1 VIKPPAEI
9 YIYYLGDKTM
19 AFSTSTVFSLIP
31 DDIDFINYQLNTA
44 NLKIVS
50 YNVSGQAIYGYIDN
64 NNVVRTL
71 GTLGSFNALDKS
83 IYVNVNRVPSASD
96 PLGLRSYTGVYNN
109 LKSGQEK
116 WGAANEE
123 FLRKTNSVYSNYL
136 GQNVSNSAFRA
147 GSSADS
153 SALYADPFK
162 TVVDYT
168 PRLISQT
175 ISSQT
180 ALTRLGIGQS
190 GSSSLDIA
198 FIPSSR
204 SNDQNNQPRS
214 GGSGIFTVFGQYFD
228 HGLDFIEKNGN
239 IGANGQSAK
248 LVIPLSPSDP
258 LYNPTKGVT
267 SITVSRATLA
277 NRLGAGA
284 DGKFRTS
291 DDVNPG
297 ADGKYGTSDDIIGPV
312 NPTYLN
318 RTSAYADL
326 SQAYGS
332 DQQIAD
338 LLREWVVDPNNSGKY
353 IAGAN
358 LLSGYTLKTAYEFVQ
373 SDGTTA
379 LTRETIPTLQE
390 LRAHLVATG
399 RDDLTWEDIQNYRAR
414 DSQGRLIDA
423 DPNLAGIQSVSTNQ
437 AILLDT
443 NSHIDALR
451 IYKNGSSADTTGI
464 LAGVTLGTTLD
475 SRGFPT
481 TITVGGIQNSLSK
494 YINTNTSSIQSDLSA
509 TDRAI
514 ANELLLRSVSDHY
527 VAGDGRLNE
536 NFGLTTTHHIFHQNH
551 VYHLNTIKSKIASQQ
566 SQDPSKGAGHAW
578 QIAVTSQPN
587 VTLTAGI
594 TVVNNHYED
603 AQGNYVDA
611 TGKISWNQSKLFEAA
626 RLINQTEYQHITV
639 EYANFVTP
647 DLPKFSSYNPD
658 LNAGVSLEYSQAAFR
673 FGHSQLRETLDVLDP
688 NGSLTANVQKI
699 ALQTAF
705 LNPQGFADNGPAAV
719 SLGLARQVSNEID
732 EFITPA
738 LQQSLLGQPL
748 DLAAINIA
756 RGRDLGLATLNEIR
770 KQLRDALVLDKAS
783 GTTLHSTLKV
793 EALNPYTSW
802 SDFRNNMIH
811 PESIGNFI
819 AAYSFDGDIAK
830 ANAIVGLVDGK
841 VAQGSTAA
849 QGYTLAQAQSFFSG
863 GDQGF
868 QRIDLWIG
876 GLAEKHVVGGQL
888 GTTFNTI
895 FVDQLERLQNGDR
908 FYYLHRIDSEFQEA
922 RGIFGEI
929 ESQQFKDI
937 VERTTGARHLQGDV
951 FEYADNHIELG
962 ETAQLDAKN
971 EHKYGGLSIV
981 FNQGLGVRSKGGLTT
996 GDNGTVITDSAQ
1008 QYVLDVRL
1016 STGAKGFDSAEVI
1029 GGTNNNDFIDGGGGG
1044 NTIYGE
1050 GGNDRLV
1057 GGGANDFI
1065 YGGTGNDTLNGSI
1078 GDDLLNG
1085 GLGDDAIYGGDGV
1098 DVLVGEAGNDTLYGE
1113 AGNDEFYAGYG
1124 NDAAYLGAG
1133 NDRVFGGEGYDT
1145 VYITGDATNY
1155 QVSGFNDS
1163 QWKFKVNGGEEKVVA
1178 DVERIEFSVNGGKY
1192 DVITGGRGN
1201 DTLFATVN
1209 QSLLA
1214 GGDGDDVL
1222 YDHGNND
1229 YIYGGRG
1236 NDTIRASGGNDTVD
1250 GGTGDDTFLLEAFSN
1265 GSDLYNGGAG
1275 IDTIKA
1281 QANGVNIG
1289 LSGNF
1294 GLSNS
1299 IEIITADGKTG
1310 VTVWGDD
1317 KDNILD
1323 FSLTT
1328 LTDVIIDGWH
1338 GNDKIIGNA
1347 QANTIRGSAGNDT
1360 IDGGAGDDTFLVDG
1374 SYAGY
1379 NGFDLYNGGVGTDA
1393 IKAQDNNAAIGLNGD
1408 FGVANSIEEITADGK
1423 TNVIVLSDANDN
1435 KLDFTYTLLTNIVV
1449 DSGNGNDT
1457 IIGNAQANTFNGGY
1471 GNDSLDGA
1479 AGDDTFLAYGY
1490 TGYDTYN
1497 GGTGNDKIKA
1507 LINDT
1512 SISLAGDFGTS
1523 NSIEEITADGKT
1535 GVTLLGD
1542 YNSNKLDFTDIIL
1555 TNVAINGGDGND
1567 TIVGNAQAN
1576 TIAGGNGNDF
1586 LDGAAGDDIFFA
1598 SYDGFD
1604 TYNGGTGNDIIKT
1617 LYNDTYIGLAGNFG
1631 AANSI
1636 EEITANGKTNVTLLA
1651 DSSNNNLNFTNTIL
1665 TNVIVDG
1672 ADGQDTII
1680 GNAQANTIRGGYGN
1694 DFLDGAAGDDTFLVA
1709 FYEGF
1714 DTYNGGTG
1722 KDTIKAYLTN
1732 NISIGLAGNFSAANS
1747 IEEITADGKTG
1758 VVVLGDT
1765 GNNTLDFS
1773 STTLTDVVVDGDD
1786 GNDNITG
1793 NAQANTLRGGW
1804 GNDTLN
1810 GGGGNDIFLATSY
1823 VPGFDT
1829 YQGGDG
1835 LDTIKAQENNS
1846 IVGISGNFS
1855 AANSIEAITA
1865 DGKTGVVILG
1875 DTANN
1880 TLDFSSTTL
1889 TDVVVDGADGNDNI
1903 IGNAQDNT
1911 LRGGW
1916 GNDTLNGGGGNDTF
1930 LATSYIPGFDIYQGG
1945 DGIDTIKAQENNS
1958 VVGISGNFG
1967 AANSIELITADGK
1980 TGVVILGDTANNT
1993 LDFSSTTLTD
2003 VVVDGA
2009 DGNDNIIGNAQDNTL
2024 RGGWGNDTLN
2034 GGGGNDTFLATSYI
2048 PGFDIY
2054 QGGDGVDTI
2063 KAQENNSVV
2072 GISGNFGAANS
2083 IELIT
2088 ADGKTGVVILGDT
2101 ANNTLD
2107 FSSTTLTDVVV
2118 DGADGNDNI
2127 IGNAQANTLRGGW
2140 GNDSLDGGFGNDLLD
2155 GGVGNDTYIV
2165 DMIGDVI
2172 NETSTVSTEIDTVK
2186 SSVSY
2191 TLGANL
2197 ENLILIGSIAT
2208 TATGNQLDNVITGNA
2223 LNNTLTGGAGVDT
2236 FVLTKTSIDTIT
2248 DFATNEK
2255 LQVSTSEFGGLTANS
2270 LSTTQ
2275 LLVGA
2280 GATTAITTAQRF
2292 IFDTT
2297 DKSLYFDIDGLNGVS
2312 AIKIAVLNGLTALNS
2327 SNFLVVND
2335 IITNVQANA
2344 IRGSSG
2350 NDSISGTAGDDTFL
2364 VAYYEGFDIYNGG
2377 SGIDIIKALVN
2388 DTSIGLAGDFGA
2400 SNSIE
2405 EISADGKT
2413 GVTVLGDN
2421 SNNNLNFTNT
2431 ILTNVVVNGADGN
2444 DTIIGNAQANII
2456 RGGAGNDS
2464 LDGAAGDD
2472 TFLVSSY
2479 YEGFDIYN
2487 GGNGN
2492 DTIKALANYTNI
2504 GLTGD
2509 FGATNSIEEISADG
2523 KTDVTVLGD
2532 NSNNSL
2538 NFTNTI
2544 LTNVVVNGADG
2555 NDTIIGNAQ
2564 ANSIRGGTGNDS
2576 LDGAAGDD
2584 TFLVSSYY
2592 EGFDTYNG
2600 GTGNDMIKALA
2611 NYTNIGLTGDF
2622 GATNSIEEISADGK
2636 TDVTVLGD
2644 NSNNSLNFT
2653 NTILTNVVVNGAD
2666 GNDTIIGNAQAN
2678 SIRGGTG
2685 NDSLDGAAGDDT
2697 FLVSSYYEGFDTY
2710 NGGTGNDMIK
2720 ALANYTNIGLTGD
2733 FGATNSIEEI
2743 SADGKTD
2750 VTVLGDNSNN
2760 SLNFTNTILT
2770 NVVLDGADGNDTIIG
2785 NAQANTLRGGSGND
2799 SLDGAAGNDVLDGGS
2814 GSDTL
2819 VGGLGNDIYIV
2830 DLAGDVVTETST
2842 ITTEIDTVQSAV
2854 SYTLG
2859 ANLENLTLTGS
2870 IATTAIG
2877 NQLNNIITGNSLNN
2891 TFTGGAGVDTFVLNK
2906 TSADTITDFAT
2917 NEKLQI
2923 SASEFGGLTAGNL
2936 ATTQLLVGAGATA
2949 ATTAAQRFIFNTT
2962 DKSLYFDSDG
2972 LNGSAAVKIG
2982 VLAGL
2987 PTLNSSNFSIVA

>member
-1 VIKPPAEI
+1 LFCKPYVIKPPAEI
-9 YIYYLGDKTM
+9 YIYYLEDKTM

-83 IYVNVNRVPSASD
+83 IYVNVNRVTSASD

-123 FLRKTNSVYSNYL
+123 FLRRTNSVYSNYL

-190 GSSSLDIA
+190 GASSLDIA

-214 GGSGIFTVFGQYFD
+214 GGSGIFTIFGQYFD

-277 NRLGAGA
+277 NPLGAGA

-291 DDVNPG
+291 DDINPG

-358 LLSGYTLKTAYEFVQ
+358 LLSGYTLKTAYEFAQ

-399 RDDLTWEDIQNYRAR
+399 RDDLTWDDIQNYRAR

-423 DPNLAGIQSVSTNQ
+423 DPNLAGIQAVSTNQ

-443 NSHIDALR
+443 NPHIDALR

-922 RGIFGEI
+922 RGIFSEI
-929 ESQQFKDI
+929 EAEQFKDV

-971 EHKYGGLSIV
+971 EHKYGGLSAV
-981 FNQGLGVRSKGGLTT
+981 TQEKLGVRSRDGLTT
-996 GDNGTVITDSAQ
+996 SNNGTISTESGQ

-1065 YGGTGNDTLNGSI
+1065 YGGTGNDTINGSI

-1145 VYITGDATNY
+1145 VYITGDAVSY
-1155 QVSGFNDS
+1155 QVSSFNDS

-1250 GGTGDDTFLLEAFSN
+1250 GGAGDDTFLLEAFSN
-1265 GSDLYNGGAG
+1265 GFDLYNGGAG

-1294 GLSNS
+1294 NSINS
-1299 IEIITADGKTG
+1299 IEIITADGKSN
-1310 VTVWGDD
+1310 VTVYGDD
-1317 KDNILD
+1317 KDNVLD
-1323 FSLTT
+1323 FSSTT

-1393 IKAQDNNAAIGLNGD
+1393 IKAQDNNANIGLNGN
-1408 FGVANSIEEITADGK
+1408 F
-1423 TNVIVLSDANDN
+1423 
-1435 KLDFTYTLLTNIVV
+1435 
-1449 DSGNGNDT
+1449 
-1457 IIGNAQANTFNGGY
+1457 
-1471 GNDSLDGA
+1471 SL
-1479 AGDDTFLAYGY
+1479 
-1490 TGYDTYN
+1490 
-1497 GGTGNDKIKA
+1497 
-1507 LINDT
+1507 
-1512 SISLAGDFGTS
+1512 S
-1523 NSIEEITADGKT
+1523 NSIEIITADGKT
-1535 GVTLLGD
+1535 GVTVWGD
-1542 YNSNKLDFTDIIL
+1542 DKDNVLDFSSTTLTDVIID
-1555 TNVAINGGDGND
+1555 GWHGND
-1567 TIVGNAQAN
+1567 
-1576 TIAGGNGNDF
+1576 
-1586 LDGAAGDDIFFA
+1586 
-1598 SYDGFD
+1598 
-1604 TYNGGTGNDIIKT
+1604 K
-1617 LYNDTYIGLAGNFG
+1617 
-1631 AANSI
+1631 
-1636 EEITANGKTNVTLLA
+1636 
-1651 DSSNNNLNFTNTIL
+1651 
-1665 TNVIVDG
+1665 
-1672 ADGQDTII
+1672 II
-1680 GNAQANTIRGGYGN
+1680 GNAQANTIRGSAGN
-1694 DFLDGAAGDDTFLVA
+1694 DTIDGGAGDDTFLVDGSYA
-1709 FYEGF
+1709 GYNGF
-1714 DTYNGGTG
+1714 DLYNGGVGT
-1722 KDTIKAYLTN
+1722 DAIKAQDN
-1732 NISIGLAGNFSAANS
+1732 NANIGLNGNFSLSNS
-1747 IEEITADGKTG
+1747 IEIITADGKTG
-1758 VVVLGDT
+1758 VTVWGDDKD
-1765 GNNTLDFS
+1765 NVLDFS
-1773 STTLTDVVVDGDD
+1773 STTLTDVIIDGWH
-1786 GNDNITG
+1786 GNDKIIG
-1793 NAQANTLRGGW
+1793 NAQANIIRGSA
-1804 GNDTLN
+1804 GNDTIDGGAGDDTFLVDGSYAGYNGFDLYN
-1810 GGGGNDIFLATSY
+1810 GGVGTDA
-1823 VPGFDT
+1823 
-1829 YQGGDG
+1829 
-1835 LDTIKAQENNS
+1835 IKAQDNNAN
-1846 IVGISGNFS
+1846 IGLNGNFGLS
-1855 AANSIEAITA
+1855 NSIEIITS
-1865 DGKTGVVILG
+1865 DGKTGVTVWG
-1875 DTANN
+1875 DDKDDV
-1880 TLDFSSTTL
+1880 LDFSSTTL
-1889 TDVVVDGADGNDNI
+1889 TDVIIDGWHGNDKI
-1903 IGNAQDNT
+1903 IGNTQANT
-1911 LRGGW
+1911 IRGSA
-1916 GNDTLNGGGGNDTF
+1916 GNDTIDGGAGDDTF
-1930 LATSYIPGFDIYQGG
+1930 LVDASSGFYNGFDLYNGG
-1945 DGIDTIKAQENNS
+1945 AGIDTIKAL
-1958 VVGISGNFG
+1958 GNDANIGLNGDFNLS
-1967 AANSIELITADGK
+1967 NSIEIITADGK
-1980 TGVVILGDTANNT
+1980 TNVTVYGDDKNNT
-1993 LDFSSTTLTD
+1993 LDFSGTTLIG
-2003 VVVDGA
+2003 VVVDGWY
-2009 DGNDNIIGNAQDNTL
+2009 GNDKIIGNSQDNTI
-2024 RGGWGNDTLN
+2024 RGNIGDDT
-2034 GGGGNDTFLATSYI
+2034 
-2048 PGFDIY
+2048 
-2054 QGGDGVDTI
+2054 
-2063 KAQENNSVV
+2063 
-2072 GISGNFGAANS
+2072 
-2083 IELIT
+2083 
-2088 ADGKTGVVILGDT
+2088 
-2101 ANNTLD
+2101 
-2107 FSSTTLTDVVV
+2107 
-2118 DGADGNDNI
+2118 
-2127 IGNAQANTLRGGW
+2127 
-2140 GNDSLDGGFGNDLLD
+2140 LDGGAGKDVLD
-2155 GGVGNDTYIV
+2155 GGTGNDTYIV
-2165 DMIGDVI
+2165 DAVGDVI
-2172 NETSTVSTEIDTVK
+2172 NETSTVSTEIDTVQ
-2186 SSVSY
+2186 SSITY

-2197 ENLILIGSIAT
+2197 ENLTLLGFIAT
-2208 TATGNQLDNVITGNA
+2208 NATGNALNNVIAGNV

-2236 FVLTKTSIDTIT
+2236 FVL
-2248 DFATNEK
+2248 
-2255 LQVSTSEFGGLTANS
+2255 
-2270 LSTTQ
+2270 
-2275 LLVGA
+2275 
-2280 GATTAITTAQRF
+2280 
-2292 IFDTT
+2292 
-2297 DKSLYFDIDGLNGVS
+2297 
-2312 AIKIAVLNGLTALNS
+2312 
-2327 SNFLVVND
+2327 
-2335 IITNVQANA
+2335 
-2344 IRGSSG
+2344 
-2350 NDSISGTAGDDTFL
+2350 
-2364 VAYYEGFDIYNGG
+2364 
-2377 SGIDIIKALVN
+2377 
-2388 DTSIGLAGDFGA
+2388 
-2400 SNSIE
+2400 
-2405 EISADGKT
+2405 
-2413 GVTVLGDN
+2413 
-2421 SNNNLNFTNT
+2421 
-2431 ILTNVVVNGADGN
+2431 
-2444 DTIIGNAQANII
+2444 
-2456 RGGAGNDS
+2456 
-2464 LDGAAGDD
+2464 
-2472 TFLVSSY
+2472 
-2479 YEGFDIYN
+2479 
-2487 GGNGN
+2487 
-2492 DTIKALANYTNI
+2492 
-2504 GLTGD
+2504 
-2509 FGATNSIEEISADG
+2509 
-2523 KTDVTVLGD
+2523 
-2532 NSNNSL
+2532 
-2538 NFTNTI
+2538 
-2544 LTNVVVNGADG
+2544 
-2555 NDTIIGNAQ
+2555 
-2564 ANSIRGGTGNDS
+2564 
-2576 LDGAAGDD
+2576 
-2584 TFLVSSYY
+2584 
-2592 EGFDTYNG
+2592 
-2600 GTGNDMIKALA
+2600 
-2611 NYTNIGLTGDF
+2611 
-2622 GATNSIEEISADGK
+2622 
-2636 TDVTVLGD
+2636 
-2644 NSNNSLNFT
+2644 
-2653 NTILTNVVVNGAD
+2653 
-2666 GNDTIIGNAQAN
+2666 
-2678 SIRGGTG
+2678 
-2685 NDSLDGAAGDDT
+2685 
-2697 FLVSSYYEGFDTY
+2697 
-2710 NGGTGNDMIK
+2710 
-2720 ALANYTNIGLTGD
+2720 
-2733 FGATNSIEEI
+2733 
-2743 SADGKTD
+2743 
-2750 VTVLGDNSNN
+2750 
-2760 SLNFTNTILT
+2760 
-2770 NVVLDGADGNDTIIG
+2770 
-2785 NAQANTLRGGSGND
+2785 
-2799 SLDGAAGNDVLDGGS
+2799 
-2814 GSDTL
+2814 
-2819 VGGLGNDIYIV
+2819 
-2830 DLAGDVVTETST
+2830 
-2842 ITTEIDTVQSAV
+2842 
-2854 SYTLG
+2854 
-2859 ANLENLTLTGS
+2859 
-2870 IATTAIG
+2870 
-2877 NQLNNIITGNSLNN
+2877 
-2891 TFTGGAGVDTFVLNK
+2891 NK
-2906 TSADTITDFAT
+2906 TNADTITDFAT

-2923 SASEFGGLTAGNL
+2923 SASEFGGLTAGSL
-2936 ATTQLLVGAGATA
+2936 ATTQLLVGAGATT

-2982 VLAGL
+2982 ILAGL